1 MNICDMEYFIAV
13 YESRSI
19 SRTASELFI
28 SHQALSKRIRALE
41 AELGE
46 ELFYRS
52 VSGLDPTKA
61 GELFYDYATSSV
73 QGLKAVKK
81 DIKASRSNRIQI
93 HLDVA
98 HIIPY
103 AFNID
108 AVLDFERAQNEYSIE
123 YECNNGE
130 KCYQRLL
137 SGDAD
142 VILANDPID
151 SVSFYSECLKVEDA
165 YILASADSPL
175 ATVEPLDAGVLRE
188 YTLVGP
194 VDYYSSR
201 FPLES
206 IFPLELGPRPAARVF
221 HNDTP
226 SSTIFIKRE
235 RDCYAVFPQSRA
247 LDWALTSEGIV
258 ARKIQID
265 EPVFRMCAIA
275 RKDRA
280 EEPGIRSFMNYC
292 EENLEFILK

>member
-1 MNICDMEYFIAV
+1 MNICDMEYFIAA
-13 YESRSI
+13 YELRSI
-19 SRTASELFI
+19 SRAAGELFI
-28 SHQALSKRIRALE
+28 SHQALSKRIGALE
-41 AELGE
+41 AELGAG
-46 ELFYRS
+46 LFYRS
-52 VSGLDPTKA
+52 VSGLAPTKA

-73 QGLKAVKK
+73 QGLMAAKK
-81 DIKASRSNRIQI
+81 NIRASQSSRVQI

-108 AVLDFERAQNEYSIE
+108 AVLDFERAQNEYSIV
-123 YECNNGE
+123 YACNNGE
-130 KCYQRLL
+130 NCYRRLL
-137 SGDAD
+137 SGEAD
-142 VILANDPID
+142 IILANDPID
-151 SVSFYSECLKVEDA
+151 SISYYSKCLKAEDA
-165 YILASADSPL
+165 YILTSADSPL
-175 ATVEPLDAGVLRE
+175 VTVEPLDASVLRA

-194 VDYYSSR
+194 VDYYSSK

-247 LDWALTSEGIV
+247 LDWALTSEGII
-258 ARKIQID
+258 ARRIQID
-265 EPVFRMCAIA
+265 EPVFRMCAVA

-280 EEPGIRSFMNYC
+280 EEPGIRSFMRYC
-292 EENLEFILK
+292 EENLESILK